1 MRGICHIL
9 GAFVATKWRKKDA
22 KSWNLVIFRP
32 IFAMS
37 KRQKSININNSINFN
52 KSDYEDK

>member
-1 MRGICHIL
+1 MSHFGE
-9 GAFVATKWRKKDA
+9 FVATKWRKKDA

>member
-1 MRGICHIL
+1 MSHL
-9 GAFVATKWRKKDA
+9 GGGCRNKMAKKDA